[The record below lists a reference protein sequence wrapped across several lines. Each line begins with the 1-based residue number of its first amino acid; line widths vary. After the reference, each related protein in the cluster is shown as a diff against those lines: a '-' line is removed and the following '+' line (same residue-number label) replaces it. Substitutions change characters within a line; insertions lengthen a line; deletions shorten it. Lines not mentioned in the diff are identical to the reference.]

1 MVRCIQMKE
10 YPLVKNK
17 IPLVSEKVNQ
27 TRRSFFSIPSLLI
40 KRKKKRSRMSVG
52 MKEKVNLNLKK
63 NTSNE
68 ERREKMSEI

>member
-1 MVRCIQMKE
+1 MKE